1 MKKFI
6 SFLIMISFFSGIC
19 FANQSQ
25 KQRQIKQELIELKIQ
40 IEQEKDVIKK
50 INLENQIEIKTLEI
64 KAQQIIDAWYDKEDI
79 TIQQAIQEAAKV
91 KQEIIELTDEFE
103 KILEKNRKQIVS
115 FYDEQIK
122 LSNNAIKKS
131 QWETQEEYDD
141 RIERKKRDLEEYK
154 KKDLFENENEILYS
168 MIYVTNPF
176 IEKLNYFQ
184 TESFYDEIKQDV
196 KLVSIDEFNASDFII
211 NIKYNKKKY
220 SLEYDFSNIGKENAE
235 IMCQTQYQFDIKPM
249 FSVNDNLEK
258 ELTVFNVKHLGMKTE
273 KNIGIPNSIAFKGI
287 NKLSKYKAIY
297 KIKNTK
303 YKSLSS
309 GGYHTV
315 GLKKDGSVVACG
327 NNDNGQCDV
336 SHWHDIVSISAG
348 NCHTVGLKKDGTVVA
363 CGNNYY
369 GQCNVSKW
377 EHIVAISAG
386 KDFTVGLKEDGT
398 VIAVGDNMFGQCGI
412 KKWKDIVA
420 ISAGGYHTVGL
431 KEGGTVIACGN
442 NKNRQCDIR
451 DWSGIIEIS
460 AGEYHTVGLMK
471 NKTVVAIGNNTNW
484 QCNIASRE
492 NIIAI
497 SAAEEHTVGLRKDG
511 TVVATGDNSYGK
523 CDVEDWQNIVEVSAG
538 LNYTIGLKNNG
549 TIVFTG
555 NNYYD
560 QCDVQDWDLN

>member
-1 MKKFI
+1 MKNFI
-6 SFLIMISFFSGIC
+6 LFLVIISLFSGIC
-19 FANQSQ
+19 FAQQNQKQSQ
-25 KQRQIKQELIELKIQ
+25 TKQELMELKIQ

-50 INLENQIEIKTLEI
+50 INLENQIEIKTLEV
-64 KAQQIIDAWYDKEDI
+64 KAQQMIDEWDDGKDI
-79 TIQQAIQEAAKV
+79 TIQQALQAAVKV
-91 KQEIIELTDEFE
+91 KQEITGLTDEFE
-103 KILEKNRKQIVS
+103 TILEKNKKQIIS

-122 LSNNAIKKS
+122 LTNKSIKRS
-131 QWETQEEYDD
+131 QWETQEEYNE
-141 RIERKKRDLEEYK
+141 RIERKKKDLEEDK
-154 KKDLFENENEILYS
+154 EKDLFENENEILYS
-168 MIYVTNPF
+168 MIYVTKPF
-176 IEKLNYFQ
+176 TEKLNYFQ
-184 TESFYDEIKQDV
+184 SEKFYDETEQDV
-196 KLVSIDEFNASDFII
+196 KLISIDEFNVSDFIM

-220 SLEYDFSNIGKENAE
+220 SLEYDFSGIGKEKAE
-235 IMCQTQYQFDIKPM
+235 LMYQTQYQFDIKPM
-249 FSVNDNLEK
+249 FSVNDNFEK
-258 ELTVFNVKHLGMKTE
+258 ELTAFNVKHFGMKTE
-273 KNIGIPNSIAFKGI
+273 KITDIPNTITFKGI
-287 NKLSKYKAIY
+287 SKLCKYKAIY

-303 YKSLSS
+303 YKLFAS
-309 GGYHTV
+309 GGYHTL
-315 GLKKDGSVVACG
+315 GLKKDGTVLACG
-327 NNDNGQCDV
+327 NNDNGQCNV

-377 EHIVAISAG
+377 EHIIAISAG

-398 VIAVGDNMFGQCGI
+398 VVAIGDNMFGQCVV

-431 KEGGTVIACGN
+431 KKDGTVLACGN
-442 NKNRQCDIR
+442 NKNGQCNIR
-451 DWSGIIEIS
+451 DWRGIAEIS

-471 NKTVVAIGNNTNW
+471 NKTVVAVGNNTNW
-484 QCNIASRE
+484 QCNIAGRE
-492 NIIAI
+492 NIVAI

-511 TVVATGDNSYGK
+511 TVISTGDNSYGQ
-523 CDVEDWQNIVEVSAG
+523 CDIEDWNNVIEVSAG

>member
-1 MKKFI
+1 MKKFFL
-6 SFLIMISFFSGIC
+6 FLIIIFLFSGIC
-19 FANQSQ
+19 FAIQTQ
-25 KQRQIKQELIELKIQ
+25 KQRQIKQELMELKIQ

-50 INLENQIEIKTLEI
+50 IGLENQIEIKCLEE
-64 KAQQIIDAWYDKEDI
+64 KAQEMINDWNDDKDI
-79 TIQQAIQEAAKV
+79 VIQQAIQESIKV
-91 KQEIIELTDEFE
+91 RQETIELTDEFE
-103 KILEKNRKQIVS
+103 RILEKNKKQIVS

-122 LSNNAIKKS
+122 LSHNAIKKS
-131 QWETQEEYDD
+131 QWETA
-141 RIERKKRDLEEYK
+141 EEYK
-154 KKDLFENENEILYS
+154 ERIEKKKQSLEEEKKRDLFENENEILYS
-168 MIYVTNPF
+168 LIYVTEPF
-176 IEKLNYFQ
+176 TEKLKYFHFGK
-184 TESFYDEIKQDV
+184 FYDENEEKA
-196 KLVSIDEFNASDFII
+196 KLISIEEPNVSDFVM

-220 SLEYDFSNIGKENAE
+220 SLEYDFSGVGKDTVEL
-235 IMCQTQYQFDIKPM
+235 MYQTQYQFVIEPM

-258 ELTVFNVKHLGMKTE
+258 ELTAFNVKHLGMKTE
-273 KNIGIPNSIAFKGI
+273 KIIDINNKITFKGI
-287 NKLSKYKAIY
+287 NKLSKYKSIY

-303 YKSLSS
+303 YKSLAA

-315 GLKKDGSVVACG
+315 GLKADGTVVACG

-348 NCHTVGLKKDGTVVA
+348 NCHTVGLKADGTIVA

-398 VIAVGDNMFGQCGI
+398 VIAIGDNMFGQCGV

-431 KEGGTVIACGN
+431 KEDGTVIACGN
-442 NKNRQCDIR
+442 NKNRQCDVR
-451 DWSGIIEIS
+451 DWRGIIEIS
-460 AGEYHTVGLMK
+460 AGENHTVGLMK
-471 NKTVVAIGNNTNW
+471 NKTVVAVGNNSNW

-492 NIIAI
+492 NIVAV
-497 SAAEEHTVGLRKDG
+497 SAAEEHTAGLRKDG
-511 TVVATGDNSYGK
+511 TVVSTGDNSYGQ
-523 CDVEDWQNIVEVSAG
+523 CDVEDWSNVIEIAAG
-538 LNYTIGLKNNG
+538 LNYTIGLKSNG
-549 TIVFTG
+549 TIVFAG